1 MHLPDPEL
9 PNAAPSPGDLA
20 AEPDDLAP
28 RDRASLP
35 LRAILV
41 TVGTVSLVIGVL
53 GIVLPV
59 LPTTP
64 FLLLAA
70 ACYARASDRLYGWL
84 IGQRSLGPIITEWRR
99 SRSLPPGVRARAL
112 AVVALSF
119 GLSIIL
125 VDGLF
130 VRCALGIT
138 AVIVGA
144 FLYRIP
150 TRS

>member
-1 MHLPDPEL
+1 MHVPEL
-9 PNAAPSPGDLA
+9 EVPESTPNPADPATAPED
-20 AEPDDLAP
+20 P
-28 RDRASLP
+28 RPQDRPSLP

-53 GIVLPV
+53 GIVVPV

-84 IGQRSLGPIITEWRR
+84 VGQRSLGPIITEWRT
-99 SRSLPPGVRARAL
+99 SRSLPPGVRVRAL

-119 GLSIIL
+119 GVSIIL
-125 VDGLF
+125 VDGLLL
-130 VRCALGIT
+130 RGALGAT
-138 AVIVGA
+138 GLIVA
-144 FLYRIP
+144 IFLYRIP